1 MTSSSP
7 ELRLKRAL
15 WFSLAVLI
23 AIGIVVVAAIVFLN
37 QEKSED
43 FGLEAQDTA
52 PVLIDQ
58 GFSAPVPQFEDIT
71 EQAGIDFVHVNGA
84 TGERLLPET
93 MGGGVAFLDF
103 DNDGDQ
109 DIIFVNSKTWDWDA
123 SSRIDARSA
132 LFINDGDGSFERTE
146 SAVIEYPIYGMGI
159 AVGDYDGDGFIDVF
173 ITAVGRNRLLRNVN
187 GEHFEDVTET
197 MGVAGQ
203 QDAWSTCAS
212 FFDYDNDEDLDLFVC
227 NYVEWSRDRD
237 IAVDYRLAGIGRAY
251 GPPTDFGGTNSYLY
265 RNDGD
270 SFTDVSSES
279 GIQVFNDATGQAAG
293 KALAVVNVDI
303 NGDGSEDLVVAN
315 DTVRNFAFLNQGD
328 GTFVESGMELGLA
341 FDTSGAATGAMG
353 IDSAYFSN
361 RNDLALAIGNF
372 ANEMSSFYVRRG
384 NQSLFSDDAIVS
396 GVGAAS
402 RRALT
407 FGLVFVDYDLDG
419 RLDLFAANGH
429 VEPEINR
436 VQSSQ
441 HYAQSSQFWWNC
453 GGDCERS
460 FILADHVA
468 LDWGKPIIGRGTSYA
483 DIDGDADLD
492 LLVTQVGGKPLLLRN
507 NTPQDNSWLRL
518 HLHQDSLN
526 TSAFGAT
533 VVVNS
538 QGIAQRRTVSPT
550 RSYLSQVELPLTFG
564 LGKAMNPVS
573 ISVHWPDG
581 QLSEWTA
588 KLSSKSYRVQRS
600 KTSVVLQT
608 LE

>member
-1 MTSSSP
+1 M
-7 ELRLKRAL
+7 
-15 WFSLAVLI
+15 
-23 AIGIVVVAAIVFLN
+23 IVVAFLFLN

-43 FGLEAQDTA
+43 FSTETQDTA
-52 PVLIDQ
+52 PVLIEESV
-58 GFSAPVPQFEDIT
+58 SAPVPQFEDVT
-71 EQAGIDFVHVNGA
+71 EQAGIDFSHVNGA

-109 DIIFVNSKTWDWDA
+109 DIIFVNSKTWEWD
-123 SSRIDARSA
+123 SSSGIDARSA
-132 LFINDGDGSFERTE
+132 LFTNNGDGTFRRME
-146 SAVIEYPIYGMGI
+146 SAAIEESTYGMGI

-173 ITAVGRNRLLRNVN
+173 ITAMGRNRLLRNVN
-187 GEHFEDVTET
+187 GEYFEDVTEA

-237 IAVDYRLAGIGRAY
+237 IEVDYRLAGIGRAY

-265 RNDGD
+265 RNDGE
-270 SFTDVSSES
+270 SFIDVSRES

-303 NGDGSEDLVVAN
+303 NGDGYEDLVVAN

-328 GTFVESGMELGLA
+328 GTFVESGMELGIA

-361 RNDLALAIGNF
+361 SDDLALAIGNF
-372 ANEMSSFYVRRG
+372 ANEMSSFYVRRS
-384 NQSLFSDDAIVS
+384 NHSLFSDDAIVS
-396 GVGAAS
+396 GIGVGS

-407 FGLVFVDYDLDG
+407 FGVVFIDYDLDG

-441 HYAQSSQFWWNC
+441 QYAQSSQFWWNC
-453 GGDCERS
+453 GNDCERS
-460 FILADHVA
+460 FVLADHEGT
-468 LDWGKPIIGRGTSYA
+468 DWGRPIIGRGTAYA

-507 NTPQDNSWLRL
+507 ITPRDNAWLRIYLRQNTP
-518 HLHQDSLN
+518 N
-526 TSAFGAT
+526 TNAFGAR
-533 VVVNS
+533 VEVIS
-538 QGIAQRRTVSPT
+538 QDSIQTRIVSPT

-564 LGKAMNPVS
+564 LGDAVNPVS
-573 ISVHWPDG
+573 IRVHWPDG
-581 QLSEWTA
+581 QLSEWTEQ
-588 KLSSKSYRVQRS
+588 SVSKSYLVQRS
-600 KTSVVLQT
+600 ESSIELQT
-608 LE
+608 MQ